1 MKVQDRYKM
10 KAAFRSKYGAPDVL
24 SIKEVTKPVAGEN
37 ELLIRVHAA
46 TVNRTDC
53 GILWAKPF
61 IMRFFTGLFIP
72 RLSTT
77 GTDFAGIV
85 EEVGKGVSK
94 FKAGDKVWGFDDM
107 GLSSHAEYLAISED
121 KPIQMIPPGFSYDQ
135 AAASAEAAHY
145 AYNFVNKVT
154 LKPGQR
160 VLVNGATGG
169 IGSAALQFLKYYD
182 IYVTA
187 VCSSE
192 NIATVKSLGADRV
205 IDYTKEDFTRDT
217 EKYDFVLDA
226 VGKSTFFKCRKILKK
241 DGIYI
246 SSELGPYGQNL
257 FLPLITAISKRKRV
271 IFPIPVNIKAS
282 LEFIVGLMEQGRFIP
297 LIDRVYP
304 LEEIRDAYDYVAS
317 GQKIGNV
324 IIHMRNGAVERS

>member
-1 MKVQDRYKM
+1 M
-10 KAAFRSKYGAPDVL
+10 KAAFRSKYGAPEVL
-24 SIKEVTKPVAGEN
+24 SIKEIDKPVAGEN
-37 ELLIRVHAA
+37 ELLIRVLAA

-61 IMRFFTGLFIP
+61 IMRFFTGLLNP

-94 FKAGDKVWGFDDM
+94 FKAGDKVWGFDDI
-107 GLSSHAEYLAISED
+107 GLSSHAEYLVIFAD

-169 IGSAALQFLKYYD
+169 IGSAAVQFLKYYD

-226 VGKSTFFKCRKILKK
+226 VGKSTFFKCKKILKK

-246 SSELGPYGQNL
+246 SSELGPYSQNL
-257 FLPLITAISKRKRV
+257 FLPLITAIGKRKRV
-271 IFPIPVNIKAS
+271 IFPIPVNIKGS
-282 LEFIVGLMEQGRFIP
+282 LEFILGLMEQGRFTP

-304 LEEIRDAYDYVAS
+304 LEEIRAAYDYVAS

-324 IIHMRNGAVERS
+324 IIPMHSGAVEEN